1 MTGLIIVTHGDL
13 AQGFLD
19 AAYMIVGPQKGVMA
33 LCTRRDDLPEEIE
46 AKLQKMVATVGQD
59 GDGVLVIT
67 DIFGGTPT
75 NISLSV
81 MQAGKVEVLTGASL
95 PMVLKFFSQR
105 TKSPLAELAVMLK
118 VYAQQGVV
126 LVSEAITE

>member
-13 AQGFLD
+13 AQSFLD
-19 AAYMIVGPQKGVMA
+19 AAFMIVGPQGGALA
-33 LCTRRDDLPEEIE
+33 LCTHRNDQPVDIE
-46 AKLQKMVATVGQD
+46 VELRKMVADVGRD
-59 GDGVLVIT
+59 GDGVLVMT

-75 NISLSV
+75 NISLPLL
-81 MQAGKVEVLTGASL
+81 QPGQVEVLTGVSL

-105 TKSPLAELAVMLK
+105 TKAPLVELATLIK

-126 LVSEAITE
+126 LVSETLAE

>member
-19 AAYMIVGPQKGVMA
+19 AAFMIIGPQTGILA
-33 LCTRRDDLPEEIE
+33 LCTRRDDQPADIE
-46 AKLQKMVATVGQD
+46 AELRSMVALLGEN
-59 GDGVLVIT
+59 GDGVLVMT

-75 NISLSV
+75 NISLPLL
-81 MQAGKVEVLTGASL
+81 QPGQVEILTGVSL

-105 TKSPLAELAVMLK
+105 AKVPLAELAVLLK

-126 LVSEAITE
+126 LVSESLAE

>member
-13 AQGFLD
+13 ARGFLN
-19 AAYMIVGPQKGVMA
+19 AAFMIIGPQEGALA
-33 LCTRRDDLPEEIE
+33 LCTRRDDPPADIE
-46 AKLQKMVATVGQD
+46 AKLQDMVTALGRD
-59 GDGVLVIT
+59 ADGVLVMT

-75 NISLSV
+75 NITLPLLQSG
-81 MQAGKVEVLTGASL
+81 QVEVLTGVNL

-105 TKSPLAELAVMLK
+105 AKAPLAELVVLLK

-126 LVSEAITE
+126 LVSEAIAE

>member
-19 AAYMIVGPQKGVMA
+19 AAFMIVGPQDRAIA
-33 LCTRRDDLPEEIE
+33 LCTGQDDQPADLEDKLRRL
-46 AKLQKMVATVGQD
+46 VVTVGQD
-59 GDGVLVIT
+59 GDGVLVMT

-75 NISLSV
+75 NISLSLLDV
-81 MQAGKVEVLTGASL
+81 GRVEVLTGVSL

-105 TKSPLAELAVMLK
+105 TNAPLAELAAMLK

-126 LVSEAITE
+126 LVSETIAE